1 MKLLIMMKLQRRGLE
16 KPDTVPVNPEA
27 IPPQYT
33 VQFFGLDWFTTSSNL
48 NCLVLS
54 ICRKKTKMLMGLP
67 W

>member
-1 MKLLIMMKLQRRGLE
+1 MFIMTLTLRVMKLGKKGRR
-16 KPDTVPVNPEA
+16 KPNTILPVNPEA

-54 ICRKKTKMLMGLP
+54 ICRKKTKC
-67 W
+67 